1 MSRLKNIAKFNVAIS
16 ELIDVPNPDGSTHP
30 FATIAKFIF
39 ADDRPNGNK
48 QGIKVEEFPNV
59 IRSSIGMPIKMNFTG
74 FGVADHGGSVPIGHI
89 RKLEHVEENGVN
101 LLVCEAM
108 LWKEEYPE
116 ELEYLQTAHASGKAP
131 GLSYE
136 IAYENSVTENDT
148 QWITGTTTQAATFVA
163 RPAYGS
169 RTHLLALASLSEE
182 DRNTEILALAEQI
195 KTDREDTDE
204 GGNLMEKELEEA
216 KAEVAR
222 LLAEAAIRDT
232 RITELEGSLATAET
246 DKGTALAELATLKE
260 GARIETR
267 VQQYVAAGFPME
279 TEADKADALKTVFA
293 SFNDDQWD
301 FYLTSLK
308 TAKPAEDKGGEA
320 FASLLGRSN
329 DIPKIEV
336 ALDDDEKTGLK
347 AAMRTLARP
356 HSI

>member
-1 MSRLKNIAKFNVAIS
+1 
-16 ELIDVPNPDGSTHP
+16 
-30 FATIAKFIF
+30 
-39 ADDRPNGNK
+39 
-48 QGIKVEEFPNV
+48 
-59 IRSSIGMPIKMNFTG
+59 MNFTG

-89 RKLEHVEENGVN
+89 RNLEHVEKDGTN
-101 LLVCEAM
+101 LLICEAM

-116 ELEYLQTAHASGKAP
+116 EIEYLQTAHAAGKAP

-136 IAYENSVTENDT
+136 IAYANSVTENNT

-169 RTHLLALASLSEE
+169 RTHLIALASLSEE

-195 KTDREDTDE
+195 KTDREDTNE
-204 GGNLMEKELEEA
+204 GGNLMEEELKEA
-216 KAEVAR
+216 QAAVTR
-222 LLAEAAIRDT
+222 LTAEAALKDT
-232 RITELEGSLATAET
+232 RIAELEGSLATSET
-246 DKGTALAELATLKE
+246 DKGTALAELATIKE
-260 GARIETR
+260 TTRIESR
-267 VQQYVAAGFPME
+267 VSQYVGAGFVME

-308 TAKPAEDKGGEA
+308 AAKPEKEKGGEA
-320 FASLLGRSN
+320 FASLLERGH

-336 ALDDDEKTGLK
+336 TDDEVTGLK
-347 AAMRTLARP
+347 EAMRTLARP